1 MRYFFLLLLFLSLQ
15 FAHYAPALAQTQ
27 SACRLENSS
36 TVLALQSCTRVL
48 SDAQVAQEFPRAP
61 RITEPGTW
69 VAVKFHAKAGD
80 YLLDLGIPD
89 AYHVQVFGL
98 QQANLQNLMH
108 LNSQSRFQDR
118 LLAHRL
124 LLVPLTIQELAQ
136 DGGQESGQ
144 EVLVHYRTHG
154 KTPLF
159 MRLFPREIFLQR
171 DTIDNLLN
179 GIVIGFLLVVI
190 PLLVMGFQSVQNRNY
205 RIYAAL
211 VITNLAF
218 LLQIEGYSFQFL
230 WPDSPDWNMR
240 MPNLIACNVMFWH
253 VLFAIQFLQM
263 RQRLLSLYLWHIASL
278 WIIIPAFFLE
288 LFWDIEVVILAL
300 SACYAALAMYTAY
313 SGLRQQIPAARFY
326 FIGTLMQVI
335 FIVGLLFISLTFG
348 NPFPQFAVLTY
359 PKIGYLA
366 EAMFFAAAVVQQIR
380 LFGERQA
387 ELRQRR
393 LAETEQLLHAEQSK
407 LQALDKARQQQ
418 LQLAS
423 ASHDIAQPLASL
435 RFALAALGQKPENK
449 AIAEHVENTLNYAQS
464 LLKELIVQTRHEH
477 AADAASNA
485 DEIDLHDVF
494 SQLAQEFDMLAQQK
508 ALNLAIHRCRLTLP
522 GSSVLLYRILS
533 NLLANAIRYTER
545 GRIVLGVRRLSSAI
559 EIQVWDTG
567 PGIPAPTVASLTQA
581 FQQGAQ
587 AQQRTQGYG
596 LGLFIVHTLCTQC
609 GYQLRIHSELGKGSG
624 FCVRIPL

>member
-1 MRYFFLLLLFLSLQ
+1 MRYFSFLLLFLSLQ
-15 FAHYAPALAQTQ
+15 FAHCATAQAQ
-27 SACRLENSS
+27 VQAACKLENVS
-36 TVLALQSCTRVL
+36 TVFALQSCSRIL
-48 SDAQVAQEFPRAP
+48 SDVEVAQQFPQAP
-61 RITEPGTW
+61 SLTESGTW

-80 YLLDLGIPD
+80 YLLDLGLPD
-89 AYHVQVFGL
+89 AYHVQVFGV
-98 QQANLQNLMH
+98 QQAGLQNLMQ
-108 LNSQSRFQDR
+108 LNSQSTFKDR
-118 LLAHRL
+118 LLKHRL
-124 LLVPLTIQELAQ
+124 LLVPISIR
-136 DGGQESGQ
+136 ESSQQGGQ

-179 GIVIGFLLVVI
+179 GIVIGFMLVVI

-205 RIYAAL
+205 RLYAAL

-218 LLQIEGYSFQFL
+218 LLQIEGYNFQFL

-240 MPNLIACNVMFWH
+240 MPMLIACNVIFWH

-263 RQRLLSLYLWHIASL
+263 RQRLTSLYLWHIASL
-278 WIIIPAFFLE
+278 WIVIPIFFLE
-288 LFWDIEVVILAL
+288 LFWDIEEVVLAL

-313 SGLRQQIPAARFY
+313 RGLREQIPAARFY
-326 FIGTLMQVI
+326 FIGTLMQAI
-335 FIVGLLFISLTFG
+335 FIVGLLFISITFG

-359 PKIGYLA
+359 PKIGYLG
-366 EAMFFAAAVVQQIR
+366 EALFFAAAVVQQIR
-380 LFGERQA
+380 LFNERQS

-407 LQALDKARQQQ
+407 LQALEKARQQQ

-464 LLKELIVQTRHEH
+464 LLKELIVETRQDQSAN
-477 AADAASNA
+477 AANSA
-485 DEIDLHDVF
+485 EVIDLRELF
-494 SQLAQEFDMLAQQK
+494 SQLAQEFEVSAQQK
-508 ALNLAIHRCRLTLP
+508 ALNLAIHRSQLTLP

-533 NLLANAIRYTER
+533 NLLANAIRYTEH
-545 GRIVLGVRRLSSAI
+545 GRIVLGVRRRSGAI
-559 EIQVWDTG
+559 EIQIWDTG
-567 PGIPAPTVASLTQA
+567 PGIPAHTVASLTQA
-581 FQQGAQ
+581 FQQGPQ
-587 AQQRTQGYG
+587 SQQSAQGYG

>member
-1 MRYFFLLLLFLSLQ
+1 M
-15 FAHYAPALAQTQ
+15 HGAQVQAQ
-27 SACRLENSS
+27 SPCRLEISS

-48 SDAQVAQEFPRAP
+48 SDAEVAQQFPQAP
-61 RITEPGTW
+61 RMKEQGMW

-80 YLLDLGIPD
+80 YLLDLGLPD
-89 AYHVQVFGL
+89 AYHVQVFGV
-98 QQANLQNLMH
+98 QQANLHSLMQ
-108 LNSQSRFQDR
+108 LNPQSRFKDR

-124 LLVPLTIQELAQ
+124 LLVPLTIQESSQ
-136 DGGQESGQ
+136 QGGQEI
-144 EVLVHYRTHG
+144 LVHYRTHG

-159 MRLFPREIFLQR
+159 MRLFPQEIFLER
-171 DTIDNLLN
+171 DTVDNLIN
-179 GIVIGFLLVVI
+179 GILIGLLLVVI

-218 LLQIEGYSFQFL
+218 LLQIEGYNFQFL

-263 RQRLLSLYLWHIASL
+263 RQRLLTLYLWHIASL
-278 WIIIPAFFLE
+278 WIIIPVFFLE
-288 LFWDIEVVILAL
+288 LFWDIEEVILVL
-300 SACYAALAMYTAY
+300 SVCYAALAVYTAY
-313 SGLRQQIPAARFY
+313 RGLRQQIPAAPFY
-326 FIGTLMQVI
+326 FIGTLMQAI
-335 FIVGLLFISLTFG
+335 FIVGLLFISIAFG

-359 PKIGYLA
+359 PKIGYLG
-366 EAMFFAAAVVQQIR
+366 EALFFAAAVVQQIR
-380 LFGERQA
+380 LFSERQA
-387 ELRQRR
+387 ELRHRR

-449 AIAEHVENTLNYAQS
+449 AIAEHVENTLDYAQN
-464 LLKELIVQTRHEH
+464 LLRELIVQTRQ
-477 AADAASNA
+477 AQSANSADSA
-485 DEIDLHDVF
+485 DEIDLCEVL
-494 SQLAQEFDMLAQQK
+494 SQLAQEFDILAQQK
-508 ALNLAIHRCRLTLP
+508 ALSLAIHRCQLTFP

-533 NLLANAIRYTER
+533 NLLANAIRYTEH
-545 GRIVLGVRRLSSAI
+545 GRIVLGVRRRSAAI

-567 PGIPAPTVASLTQA
+567 SGIPAHTVANLMQA

-587 AQQRTQGYG
+587 AEQSTQGYG

-609 GYQLRIHSELGKGSG
+609 GYQLSIHSELGKGSG

>member
-1 MRYFFLLLLFLSLQ
+1 MRYFSLLLLFLSLT
-15 FAHYAPALAQTQ
+15 FAHFAPAQAQVQ
-27 SACRLENSS
+27 SACKLENVS
-36 TVLALQSCTRVL
+36 TVFALQTCTRIL
-48 SDAQVAQEFPRAP
+48 SDVEVAQQFPQAP
-61 RITEPGTW
+61 RMTEPGTW
-69 VAVKFHAKAGD
+69 VAVKFHAKAGE
-80 YLLDLGIPD
+80 YLLNLGLPD
-89 AYHVQVFGL
+89 AYHVQVFAVHR
-98 QQANLQNLMH
+98 ANLQSLMQ
-108 LNSQSRFQDR
+108 LNPQSTFKDR
-118 LLAHRL
+118 PLAHRL
-124 LLVPLTIQELAQ
+124 LLVPLTIQQSSQQ
-136 DGGQESGQ
+136 DAQ

-171 DTIDNLLN
+171 DTIDNLIN

-205 RIYAAL
+205 RLYAAL

-218 LLQIEGYSFQFL
+218 LLQIEGYNFQFL

-240 MPNLIACNVMFWH
+240 MPMLIACNVIFWH

-263 RQRLLSLYLWHIASL
+263 RQRLTSLYLWHIASL
-278 WIIIPAFFLE
+278 WIIIPIFFLE
-288 LFWDIEVVILAL
+288 LFWDVEKVVLAL

-313 SGLRQQIPAARFY
+313 RSLREQIPAARFY
-326 FIGTLMQVI
+326 FIGTLMQAI
-335 FIVGLLFISLTFG
+335 FIVGLLFISISFG

-359 PKIGYLA
+359 PKIGYLG
-366 EAMFFAAAVVQQIR
+366 EALFFAAAVVQQIR
-380 LFGERQA
+380 LFNERQS

-407 LQALDKARQQQ
+407 LQALEKARQQQ

-464 LLKELIVQTRHEH
+464 LLKELIVQTRQEH
-477 AADAASNA
+477 SADSANRAE
-485 DEIDLHDVF
+485 EIDLRDLF
-494 SQLAQEFDMLAQQK
+494 SQLAQEFEVLAQQK
-508 ALNLAIHRCRLTLP
+508 ALNLAIHRSQLTLP

-545 GRIVLGVRRLSSAI
+545 GRIVLGVRRRSGAI
-559 EIQVWDTG
+559 EIQIWDTG
-567 PGIPAPTVASLTQA
+567 TGIPAHTVASLTQA

-587 AQQRTQGYG
+587 TQQSAQGYG

-609 GYQLRIHSELGKGSG
+609 GYQLRVHSEVGKGSG

>member
-1 MRYFFLLLLFLSLQ
+1 MRYFSFLLLFLGLQ
-15 FAHYAPALAQTQ
+15 FAHYAPAQTRVQ
-27 SACRLENSS
+27 AACRLESSS
-36 TVLALQSCTRVL
+36 TILALQSCTRVL
-48 SDAQVAQEFPRAP
+48 SDADVAQQFPQAP
-61 RITEPGTW
+61 RMTEPGIW
-69 VAVKFHAKAGD
+69 VAVKFQAKAGN
-80 YLLDLGIPD
+80 YLLDLGLPD
-89 AYHVQVFGL
+89 AYHVQVFGV
-98 QQANLQNLMH
+98 QQTGLQNLMQ
-108 LNSQSRFQDR
+108 LNSQSTFKDR

-124 LLVPLTIQELAQ
+124 LLVPLNIH
-136 DGGQESGQ
+136 ESSKQGEQ

-159 MRLFPREIFLQR
+159 MRLFPREIFLER
-171 DTIDNLLN
+171 DTVDNLLN
-179 GIVIGFLLVVI
+179 GILIGFLLVVI

-205 RIYAAL
+205 RLYAAL

-240 MPNLIACNVMFWH
+240 MPMLIACNVVFWH
-253 VLFAIQFLQM
+253 ILFAIQFLQM
-263 RQRLLSLYLWHIASL
+263 RQRLLTLYLWHIASL

-288 LFWDIEVVILAL
+288 LFWDIEEVILAL

-313 SGLRQQIPAARFY
+313 RGLRQQIPAARFY
-326 FIGTLMQVI
+326 FIGTLMQAI
-335 FIVGLLFISLTFG
+335 FIVGLLFISITFG

-359 PKIGYLA
+359 PKIGYLG
-366 EAMFFAAAVVQQIR
+366 EALFFAAAVMQQIR
-380 LFGERQA
+380 LFSERQV

-464 LLKELIVQTRHEH
+464 LLKELIVQTRQEQS
-477 AADAASNA
+477 ANSANSA
-485 DEIDLHDVF
+485 EQIDLREIF
-494 SQLAQEFDMLAQQK
+494 SQLAQEFEVLAQQK
-508 ALNLAIHRCRLTLP
+508 ALNLAIHRCQLTMP

-533 NLLANAIRYTER
+533 NLLANAIRYTEH
-545 GRIVLGVRRLSSAI
+545 GRIVLGVRRRTDAI
-559 EIQVWDTG
+559 EIQIWDTG
-567 PGIPAPTVASLTQA
+567 PGIPAHTVASLTQA

-587 AQQRTQGYG
+587 AQQGTQGYG